1 MYGSRLSCIEHRP
14 SSLPPSPRV
23 SPLVSSPPPS
33 AVELPSY
40 DQVMPDG
47 GGGGGD
53 DDDEPVMDENERIA
67 LQEQEDERMA
77 REMFERE
84 QGGSSSEVHVHVCVW
99 CLLVCVCGEE

>member
-1 MYGSRLSCIEHRP
+1 
-14 SSLPPSPRV
+14 
-23 SPLVSSPPPS
+23 
-33 AVELPSY
+33 
-40 DQVMPDG
+40 MPDG

-84 QGGSSSEVHVHVCVW
+84 QGGSSSEVHVCVFA
-99 CLLVCVCGEE
+99 CVCGGRSKGGVAYRECVCVFVRCVCV